1 MSTKTFPP
9 PDNGGENLFKFLGV
23 SLAIH
28 LTALLVF
35 YAFAPLQDSL
45 LKAMPDNEPIVV
57 DVIDLPPGKGVAAPP
72 NRPSFFAD
80 RNQSVSKET
89 FPDVKEGKG
98 LLVVPLSIPKPSL
111 FSAPP
116 QGGAGG
122 AGVATKPSGDT
133 PLKSAEK
140 AAPGKTLPG
149 EDTIALKGTG
159 AEGSSDEQAPAT
171 VPSAVAGD
179 GPGDGRANGRD
190 ASTTTTIIQPLRPNL
205 LLSDD
210 RISELTK
217 KYESE
222 APKGEKGKTLQL
234 NTSELRY
241 QKYLVNM
248 KNRIESRWDYPDSA
262 SRNGWQGILRLDFAI
277 NKDGTLRDVKL
288 VKSSNYPALDDAA
301 VTALRLAS
309 PFPPF
314 PDDFGIE
321 EINIKGSFE
330 YVIYGPPPGRR

>member
-9 PDNGGENLFKFLGV
+9 PDNGSENLFKFLGV

-28 LTALLVF
+28 LAALLLF
-35 YAFAPLQDSL
+35 YAFAPLRDTL
-45 LKAMPDNEPIVV
+45 LKAMPDKEPIVV
-57 DVIDLPPGKGVAAPP
+57 DVIDLPPGSGVSSLPK
-72 NRPSFFAD
+72 RPSFFTD
-80 RNQSVSKET
+80 RNQSVPKET
-89 FPDVKEGKG
+89 FPDAREAKG
-98 LLVVPLSIPKPSL
+98 LLIVPRSMPRPALP
-111 FSAPP
+111 SAPP
-116 QGGAGG
+116 QNGTKGGGVALSPSGGA
-122 AGVATKPSGDT
+122 P
-133 PLKSAEK
+133 PKSAEREP
-140 AAPGKTLPG
+140 PGKTLPG
-149 EDTIALKGTG
+149 EDTVAIKDTEAGKPSDKQAALSGSSAASGEGAGVGAGTG
-159 AEGSSDEQAPAT
+159 RGASAT
-171 VPSAVAGD
+171 
-179 GPGDGRANGRD
+179 
-190 ASTTTTIIQPLRPNL
+190 THIQPPRPNL
-205 LLSDD
+205 FLTDD
-210 RISELTK
+210 RIAELAK
-217 KYESE
+217 EYETD

-241 QKYLVNM
+241 QKYLINM
-248 KNRIESRWDYPDSA
+248 KSRIESRWDYPDSA
-262 SRNGWQGILRLDFAI
+262 ARNGWQGVLRLDFSI